1 MGGILKRQI
10 LLWAKGNCGELSSP
24 VPWKRIEK
32 KNRIYVSIFLLSK
45 SFYGFWIL
53 LCLFCFLF
61 FFSNSGILFVFQIV
75 SATQRYICT
84 KNIFSLK
91 REKMPRKESGELT
104 SNACMCMRRSERV
117 SLRFWQG
124 EREERRIN
132 ITNTCKVEL
141 SRLSLQW
148 RGNKSR
154 ASENW
159 VSLW

>member
-32 KNRIYVSIFLLSK
+32 KTEFTWVFSCFRN
-45 SFYGFWIL
+45 
-53 LCLFCFLF
+53 LFTDFEYYFVCFVF
-61 FFSNSGILFVFQIV
+61 CFFSNSGILFVFQIV